1 MFFFR
6 RTDLVTSYG
15 FVIALKGIC
24 AAVAMVFY
32 LSHKF
37 KTKDNKYK
45 VIEGYAIEYIGNT
58 VYLTNPYTRI
68 KLSKN
73 QMEEITSEYCKA

>member
-1 MFFFR
+1 MTIQKQKNSIKFDSLVIPI
-6 RTDLVTSYG
+6 TVLKDL
-15 FVIALKGIC
+15 
-24 AAVAMVFY
+24 
-32 LSHKF
+32 
-37 KTKDNKYK
+37 TKDNKYK

>member
-1 MFFFR
+1 MTIQKQKNSIKF
-6 RTDLVTSYG
+6 DSLVIPIT
-15 FVIALKGIC
+15 VLKDR
-24 AAVAMVFY
+24 
-32 LSHKF
+32 
-37 KTKDNKYK
+37 TKDNKYK